1 MSEACGENTR
11 GANQRTARQFRAFVA
26 KRQWQHMAMGSTR
39 RWVGAGFTGGYP
51 LLTST
56 LCSKADMKRCLG
68 LVSSSISGYSTWFEP
83 RPASQ
88 SVSQCEAT
96 KGEHRAGHRLVR
108 GSVPHGSSIFCR
120 ASVERDTWRLF
131 NSHLEQQ
138 RSLLRPL
145 VKLLGYAVA
154 RSPDFDCVGKSPASQ
169 VRTVSHSSNLASGAT
184 RGKPPVPPVFF
195 TAALF

>member
-39 RWVGAGFTGGYP
+39 RWVGAGFTGRYP

-108 GSVPHGSSIFCR
+108 GSMPHGSSIFLSSER
-120 ASVERDTWRLF
+120 REGHMEAFQLSPGTATISVATPGQTAW
-131 NSHLEQQ
+131 
-138 RSLLRPL
+138 LR
-145 VKLLGYAVA
+145 G
-154 RSPDFDCVGKSPASQ
+154 SP
-169 VRTVSHSSNLASGAT
+169 VS
-184 RGKPPVPPVFF
+184 RF
-195 TAALF
+195 